1 MKRLFAAHPA
11 ILSLVVFAFI
21 IDAVMVASTGG
32 LWEDASFALGSTL
45 VVAYFFGISL
55 FLRFVVFRN
64 RIHAGITWVA
74 TILICW
80 GWFTLQ
86 VALDQSPY
94 RPSFLFI
101 MCLLAAFKTMRLQQ
115 SGEEKNEA
123 EQRLANDDSGAIK
136 SESDVCE
143 DQNDEHLIIGKKEEA
158 NPVTPPSAPPSSTKT
173 TIVPLELTNTG
184 DRQSGLRSL
193 KQVLAIMA
201 AIGCLVAL
209 WDMPDDYYKVLRFM
223 VVAACAAIIWN
234 VQKSGASEAV
244 KTLVSVAF
252 GMLAVFFNPI
262 MPIDIEYDKWYWI
275 RIFALGLFIG
285 GILPNHFIQSFSDW
299 WRKNGVK
306 VIVSIIISIVIVILL
321 TGIYV
326 TITELTNHRVI
337 DDETAARY
345 YHELDILT
353 GPERKSRAD
362 ALLLWADVK
371 DRQQI
376 EKLKKIYSDFD
387 GYVNEA
393 GLQKFDE
400 DSRYRIANRQFIASQ
415 FDQTPEEQQD
425 TYTSFRDKWNESM
438 AGKKGMSEK
447 ETFRLIRN
455 HILGIGKATK
465 SKVEIIDD
473 ATATRIYNEIDNAT
487 GDERQQMADAL
498 LTWGEKKA
506 KEEYNQADE
515 HFSNLFLDEQY
526 YAEQVNAPDIY
537 QAYQAYK
544 ATPFPKEAA
553 QRAVLQA
560 YLQHASGAPV
570 SADTYETIRDSY
582 AQAKF
587 GKSPVSDDEMFDLI
601 RGQYETQMI
610 QRAKQAFQIGLKK
623 HNQPNS

>member
-1 MKRLFAAHPA
+1 MKRLLAAHPT
-11 ILSLVVFAFI
+11 IFSLVVFAFI
-21 IDAVMVASTGG
+21 LDVVMLASTGG
-32 LWEDASFALGSTL
+32 LWRDSSFAIGSTL
-45 VVAYFFGISL
+45 VVVYFFGISSL
-55 FLRFVVFRN
+55 LRFAIFRN
-64 RIHAGITWVA
+64 RIHLGITWVF
-74 TILICW
+74 TIVLW
-80 GWFTLQ
+80 FGWFALQ
-86 VALDQSPY
+86 VAINQGQY
-94 RPSFLFI
+94 RPSLLFI
-101 MCLLAAFKTMRLQQ
+101 MCLIVAFKTMRLEQ
-115 SGEEKNEA
+115 SDEEKTAVEHRGADAQPEIEENEA
-123 EQRLANDDSGAIK
+123 EPI
-136 SESDVCE
+136 
-143 DQNDEHLIIGKKEEA
+143 EHSKEHQLPTA
-158 NPVTPPSAPPSSTKT
+158 SQTSSTPPEKTTEPISPSAILASSSTGADT
-173 TIVPLELTNTG
+173 SDN
-184 DRQSGLRSL
+184 QSGLRSL

-234 VQKSGASEAV
+234 VQKSGAPEAG

-275 RIFALGLFIG
+275 RIIALGLFIG

-306 VIVSIIISIVIVILL
+306 VIVSIIISIVIAICI
-321 TGIYV
+321 TSIYV
-326 TITELTNHRVI
+326 TITEFTNHRVI

-362 ALLLWADVK
+362 ALLLWADFK
-371 DRQQI
+371 DRQQK

-415 FDQTPEEQQD
+415 FEQTPEEQQD
-425 TYTSFRDKWNESM
+425 TYSSFRDKWTESM

-455 HILGIGKATK
+455 HILGIGKATN

-498 LTWGEKKA
+498 ITWGEKKA
-506 KEEYNQADE
+506 KEEYMDREE
-515 HFSNLFLDEQY
+515 HFSKIFTDDAYFEQQKRANAAVQESLDPDQTAKSAAIGAWLEHRLGRPIEIMSYQVERDAYAMANYGKKNL
-526 YAEQVNAPDIY
+526 
-537 QAYQAYK
+537 
-544 ATPFPKEAA
+544 
-553 QRAVLQA
+553 
-560 YLQHASGAPV
+560 
-570 SADTYETIRDSY
+570 
-582 AQAKF
+582 
-587 GKSPVSDDEMFDLI
+587 DDNQLFDFI
-601 RGQYETQMI
+601 RGDYETQKI
-610 QRAKQAFQIGLKK
+610 QRAKQAFQIGSKK
-623 HNQPNS
+623 HIQPNS